1 MKKALLFCSL
11 ESLSC
16 LGPTVPTEQKPSPE
30 LVING
35 QRFAVV
41 GWVIKYFMNRN
52 CSDRNDLMFP
62 FDFLFLFIGPC
73 CYSWTCWWNTAS
85 VLMTLQCWLQIS
97 WINSLRLWRSEFFGF
112 VVLQSS
118 YQYVHNQVF
127 FILMVWRIASWASG
141 RVSSTKCFRVFSV
154 TNSNGWQCSSN
165 LSVPDPFAF
174 TMYTSTLDSVCSV
187 RLRGEKVLFYYFN
200 SISPRLSFH
209 FKASTLA
216 YNSELILVVGNFVSR
231 CSTPGHVN

>member
-1 MKKALLFCSL
+1 MKIALLFCSL
-11 ESLSC
+11 ESLCC

-112 VVLQSS
+112 VYYKAPISMYITKFSS
-118 YQYVHNQVF
+118 FWWFDGLLVGLRTGYQ
-127 FILMVWRIASWASG
+127 A
-141 RVSSTKCFRVFSV
+141 
-154 TNSNGWQCSSN
+154 
-165 LSVPDPFAF
+165 
-174 TMYTSTLDSVCSV
+174 
-187 RLRGEKVLFYYFN
+187 
-200 SISPRLSFH
+200 
-209 FKASTLA
+209 
-216 YNSELILVVGNFVSR
+216 
-231 CSTPGHVN
+231 